1 MVRVHGGSFISGSAT
16 GAGLNGASFALA
28 SGSIVVTVQYRLGV
42 FGFLPPSLLDENV
55 NLGVK
60 DVAVALEFLHKILP
74 SFGGD
79 AGGITIAG
87 QSSGAM
93 MMRGS
98 QSCSSPPSI

>member
-1 MVRVHGGSFISGSAT
+1 VVRVHGGSFILGSAT
-16 GAGLNGASFALA
+16 GAGMDGAGFALA
-28 SGSIVVTVQYRLGV
+28 SGSIVATVQYRLGV
-42 FGFLPPSLLDENV
+42 FGFLPPSLLDKNA

-60 DVAVALEFLHKILP
+60 DVAVALEFLHKVLP

-79 AGGITIAG
+79 VGGITIAG

-98 QSCSSPPSI
+98 PSYSSPSI